1 MKTAHFF
8 LLAISLFAF
17 TACAGYHPG
26 ASKPHQLAAI
36 KKLAVPTFKNDT
48 LEPRIE
54 VLVTNAVIK
63 KLQMD
68 GGYKIVP
75 VSEADAVLK
84 GTVTEI
90 TRHQFRSARADTLV
104 TTEILVGLITK
115 FTVEATNP
123 DILAAVKPAT
133 PAPAP
138 APAGAVV
145 KISNVVYAGQ
155 THDAS
160 NIVVNP
166 NLQLSIRQALADAA
180 ERMSGD
186 LVGQLTVGW

>member
-8 LLAISLFAF
+8 LLAISLFTF

-26 ASKPHQLAAI
+26 ASKPHQLAAV

-84 GTVTEI
+84 GTITQI

-115 FTVEATNP
+115 FTVEAINP
-123 DILAAVKPAT
+123 DIIAAAKPVN
-133 PAPAP
+133 PVPD
-138 APAGAVV
+138 GAEV
-145 KISNVVYAGQ
+145 KISNIIFAGQ
-155 THDAS
+155 TNDAS

-186 LVGQLTVGW
+186 LVGQLTLGW

>member
-1 MKTAHFF
+1 MKPAHFF
-8 LLAISLFAF
+8 LLAISLFTF
-17 TACAGYHPG
+17 TGCAGYQPG
-26 ASKPHQLAAI
+26 ASKPHQLAAV

-84 GTVTEI
+84 GTITEI
-90 TRHQFRSARADTLV
+90 SRHQFRSARADTLV
-104 TTEILVGLITK
+104 TTEILVGLIAK
-115 FTVEATNP
+115 FTIEATNP
-123 DILAAVKPAT
+123 EILAAVKPAT
-133 PAPAP
+133 PAPD
-138 APAGAVV
+138 GAEA
-145 KISNVVYAGQ
+145 KATNTIFSGQ
-155 THDAS
+155 TRDAS